1 MGLVAHLVP
10 PEKLAKLTDRQ
21 HQVLVDNIEN
31 EVTKLLADP
40 EVQKQVQDRL
50 GPVANELTA
59 RLSK

>member
-31 EVTKLLADP
+31 EVTKQIGRASCR
-40 EVQKQVQDRL
+40 ERV
-50 GPVANELTA
+50 
-59 RLSK
+59 